1 MSDAVETV
9 MADGTVLALI
19 VRGTINRPGIS
30 FFTPNDYSQQLAYM
44 QHPAGR
50 SIVPHVHKPVHRA
63 VTRTLEV
70 LFVRKGRLR
79 VDFYDE
85 ARRYMESRVLGGG
98 DVILLIA
105 GGHGFEVLEAVE
117 MFEVKQGP
125 YAGDADK
132 ERIAGVA
139 PEAVRIAGG
148 GG

>member
-9 MADGTVLALI
+9 VANGTVLALI

-50 SIVPHVHKPVHRA
+50 TIVPHVHKPVSRA

-70 LFVRKGRLR
+70 LLVRKGRLR
-79 VDFYDE
+79 ADFYDE
-85 ARRYMESRVLGGG
+85 ARRYVESRVLGGG
-98 DVILLIA
+98 DVILLVA

-139 PEAVRIAGG
+139 SEAVRIAGG